1 MRYEAS
7 PITTS
12 CVSAIRRVRRRAKE
26 RILGF
31 FCFMMQRYSKKAETQ
46 NFQHNYFQLCNRWEK
61 NHYSTQKCGA
71 SPESSHSLGQM
82 SHGLGKTRGGALY
95 FLSLPASCQVLPREV
110 VRYKGDS
117 TFEDERLARIC
128 PNLERGKFIAT
139 DDMQ

>member
-61 NHYSTQKCGA
+61 KHYSTQKCGA

-95 FLSLPASCQVLPREV
+95 LRRGSPEIVYTSPFKSPSSFLSLFFLHISFFLFIFVRELP
-110 VRYKGDS
+110 
-117 TFEDERLARIC
+117 
-128 PNLERGKFIAT
+128 N
-139 DDMQ
+139 